1 MKNALGIGMEHS
13 DGGTTVLVLSGILRA
28 DSLDELRSRIRA
40 LVEDGCKVL
49 LFDLQE
55 AEIRGPEIRE
65 FFLEVLNDM
74 RGRGGRVALI
84 ARRHDVLAYFASV
97 RNILEIFPSRSKFRR
112 TGLVETLKRGGVTYS
127 KKTGVRLSL
136 GMALVV
142 VLILGGWILT
152 LWSFV
157 SAQSERI
164 ARQQE
169 LLSRYETE
177 RAAMESE
184 LEELH
189 RKLAPLNAL
198 GLVTD
203 SLMNADYSF
212 SGDWIDHLE
221 ERFRRKEAADSLRRL
236 QETEAK
242 GTK

>member
-97 RNILEIFPSRSKFRR
+97 RNILEIFPAAPSSAGPGWWRRSSGAASPIRKRPGCASRW
-112 TGLVETLKRGGVTYS
+112 
-127 KKTGVRLSL
+127 
-136 GMALVV
+136 
-142 VLILGGWILT
+142 GWR
-152 LWSFV
+152 S
-157 SAQSERI
+157 SS
-164 ARQQE
+164 
-169 LLSRYETE
+169 S
-177 RAAMESE
+177 
-184 LEELH
+184 
-189 RKLAPLNAL
+189 
-198 GLVTD
+198 
-203 SLMNADYSF
+203 
-212 SGDWIDHLE
+212 
-221 ERFRRKEAADSLRRL
+221 
-236 QETEAK
+236 
-242 GTK
+242 